1 MKKLLALISFIAV
14 FCGSLGAAEPLLVS
28 NSPFGRS
35 PAKEQNG
42 IELEDAVN
50 SVDGFILKGF
60 FTCDGTT
67 QFILQNLGTKK
78 TLWLPRDQE
87 QLSARILKWD
97 SRQKCLSVS
106 INGTPRTFELDN
118 GKKLLD
124 ASGSYSFEQE
134 TITPARKL
142 RRPRRQLQ

>member
-1 MKKLLALISFIAV
+1 M
-14 FCGSLGAAEPLLVS
+14 G
-28 NSPFGRS
+28 
-35 PAKEQNG
+35 
-42 IELEDAVN
+42 LEDAVN
-50 SVDGFILKGF
+50 SVDGYILKGF

-67 QFILQNLGTKK
+67 QFILLNLGTKK

-106 INGTPRTFELDN
+106 INGTPRTFALDN

-134 TITPARKL
+134 TITPAKKL